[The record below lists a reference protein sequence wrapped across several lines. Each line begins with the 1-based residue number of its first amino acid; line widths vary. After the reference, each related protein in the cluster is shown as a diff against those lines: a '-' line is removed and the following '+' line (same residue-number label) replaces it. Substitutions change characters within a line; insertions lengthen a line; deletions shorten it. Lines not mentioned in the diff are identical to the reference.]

1 MNFGS
6 QNTSIRNEF
15 HFSKR
20 SKADG
25 LSLRRRPF
33 LNQWTVIDSYISFL
47 APLDR
52 FPGSPFLIKH
62 KKVVSTPPI
71 MASKGKEKEREKEK
85 DERES
90 PSVTEKE
97 KAKEKEKEKEKDKEN
112 KKEKEKEKK
121 EKEEKEKLSYD
132 TFNGL
137 APEFQTTPDMDPN
150 FIFPKE
156 YEVLIDI
163 YQKYYIPMILIE
175 SEEVMGFSDGG
186 SNSQGNS
193 LNSSQ
198 FPPSPAPVPFVPRP
212 SLFHFLPLILI
223 FILLFWEGID
233 GQRFRLH
240 FLDVATT
247 TVYS

>member
-1 MNFGS
+1 
-6 QNTSIRNEF
+6 
-15 HFSKR
+15 
-20 SKADG
+20 
-25 LSLRRRPF
+25 
-33 LNQWTVIDSYISFL
+33 VIDSYISFL

-163 YQKYYIPMILIE
+163 YQKYYIPMI
-175 SEEVMGFSDGG
+175 EVIGFSDETEDPIHGG
-186 SNSQGNS
+186 THLTLLSS
-193 LNSSQ
+193 LPPP
-198 FPPSPAPVPFVPRP
+198 PPSPLSPVPLYFI
-212 SLFHFLPLILI
+212 FLTLI
-223 FILLFWEGID
+223 FIYLYYFFGTGGDRWPKISSPLPRRRHHYGI
-233 GQRFRLH
+233 
-240 FLDVATT
+240 
-247 TVYS
+247 